1 VCPCSYRKQQRKGK
15 EGGKMS
21 IGEPHA
27 PEQLNAAY
35 GFTPRGGIWKLGGCF
50 FITEDDSELYKKDSL
65 IPF

>member
-1 VCPCSYRKQQRKGK
+1 
-15 EGGKMS
+15 MS